1 MLDAVY
7 GWKMGFRIKYSRHDR
22 FNSASLHFWVRQMA
36 TDPFEKFERSRVG
49 WTIPLALFIIGGGL
63 TYFAVSSLH
72 GVLLRELESAQAEQ
86 AARGGDVQTA
96 NPVVELDNGESD
108 EIGSD
113 VGVTG
118 APEEK

>member
-1 MLDAVY
+1 MDH
-7 GWKMGFRIKYSRHDR
+7 S
-22 FNSASLHFWVRQMA
+22 
-36 TDPFEKFERSRVG
+36 VG
-49 WTIPLALFIIGGGL
+49 SFHYWGGL

-96 NPVVELDNGESD
+96 NPVVELDNGESV

>member
-1 MLDAVY
+1 
-7 GWKMGFRIKYSRHDR
+7 
-22 FNSASLHFWVRQMA
+22 MA

-96 NPVVELDNGESD
+96 NPVVEPDNGESD
-108 EIGSD
+108 EIGSG